1 MGRKGGRALA
11 TLLGVDPASSGAT
24 GIVAM
29 KTCRGGAA
37 SQAES
42 QTRSDRAA
50 SPDDTKAAAQTYVC
64 GYPLVYSA
72 IEIAKFPAGTAD
84 GGQHDPV

>member
-1 MGRKGGRALA
+1 VRLA
-11 TLLGVDPASSGAT
+11 RCLASTQRLRGVT

-50 SPDDTKAAAQTYVC
+50 SPDDSKAAAQTYVC